1 LALPE
6 IFNTIEQSAIS
17 VWIRDTDS
25 LFGFYFILL
34 FHTIG
39 LALLVGG
46 NTIVDLRILGV
57 ASDLPLKTL
66 KRLYG
71 IMWLGFGINAVTGVL
86 LLTAYPTK
94 ALTNPVFYV
103 KLSVIATA
111 VVVMVKIKRR
121 VFDDPSLSEE
131 AMVARGKTL
140 AMWSLGLWIGA
151 ITAGRLLAYTF
162 TYLLY
167 GHLGVLLFGLRP

>member
-1 LALPE
+1 
-6 IFNTIEQSAIS
+6 
-17 VWIRDTDS
+17 
-25 LFGFYFILL
+25 
-34 FHTIG
+34 
-39 LALLVGG
+39 
-46 NTIVDLRILGV
+46 
-57 ASDLPLKTL
+57 
-66 KRLYG
+66 
-71 IMWLGFGINAVTGVL
+71 MWLGFGINAVTGVL

-167 GHLGVLLFGLRP
+167 GHLGVLCLGFAIAAA